1 MPVAAH
7 GSCCSGYQSSGRS
20 SMHTIWQGSPR
31 ASSLQLD
38 GLCVVGLVEHIDLG
52 VLVTS
57 VHPLCL

>member
-1 MPVAAH
+1 
-7 GSCCSGYQSSGRS
+7 
-20 SMHTIWQGSPR
+20 MHTIWQGSPR